1 MFSVR
6 AISLLCVPMTLL
18 FAGCTSS
25 RTFQLQPVSDN
36 QIHGRVTIA
45 RLPESVR
52 TDPADNQQFEATLT
66 RNLEDKLH
74 ATIGQPPD
82 LVIQYRFVLFDQG
95 SGAARTLSGIANL
108 AGSPVYGAGDGAIGV
123 EIVYARP
130 DGAQIGHIISE
141 GPISGAFGSSSS
153 AIKSAAAAV
162 ADYTK
167 ANFTCPACGQI
178 GAENPSPSNVRGLTT
193 AQSKS

>member
-1 MFSVR
+1 MVF
-6 AISLLCVPMTLL
+6 VPGALE
-18 FAGCTSS
+18 
-25 RTFQLQPVSDN
+25 RTGNPLDL
-36 QIHGRVTIA
+36 A
-45 RLPESVR
+45 
-52 TDPADNQQFEATLT
+52 ATGDAFFVVNGPNGPLLT
-66 RNLEDKLH
+66 RNGALQLNQAGELQTTSGLNLRGEGG
-74 ATIGQPPD
+74 AITIPPD
-82 LVIQYRFVLFDQG
+82 TRQIVINEEGTVF
-95 SGAARTLSGIANL
+95 A
-108 AGSPVYGAGDGAIGV
+108 
-123 EIVYARP
+123 

-153 AIKSAAAAV
+153 AIRSAAAAV